1 MSMLNKEYMNIYQ
14 DINILEKELNVT
26 LTDEQRR
33 QVFSYIVEEVF
44 KPVYTPEEIAERIEK
59 ARPEDVRKY
68 GSPLVKNP
76 ERRKLQRN
84 QSEQLRKQY
93 MEYSIFM
100 CERSK
105 YKHGDSTVD
114 RAFYMLMKPLQL
126 GMTQAEKQK
135 IENENHEIGKLF
147 ILGNTDGR
155 HQFDDVAKEEAQKN
169 GISEKE
175 AKEELKKR
183 RTEMFRKRL
192 KETKEMM
199 DNLDEMMVPQADF
212 VTMNKNFWK
221 LVWGLDI
228 LSELSN
234 MSRSIKDKNLFD
246 MTDEDMK
253 LVDEMSRQLNKASFA
268 ANTIAAMSNASY
280 EYINMDRLQHFNY
293 DFTDLDGSG
302 ETQYSDTLKS
312 NNKTMDKQSR
322 LMSDPDVKGKASFV
336 MNDEKKEVV
345 LQNVEGINQKSV
357 TMRDFLEKY
366 YKEKM
371 GINDNFAI
379 FNMDYSFV
387 INNREAY
394 FKEKYKEVTSELGI
408 GNQAAPADVNAPSAV
423 NKDGDTY
430 IFSIYNNKFTID
442 RPEILYNFSLRDDA
456 GKIMEAMKQA
466 KDFWADAKLDTVF
479 SKSPFNKIRT
489 QIKEIYELGRLMPGV
504 DCTRYKDALKKL
516 QDACAEYKSYKEE
529 AKRKHPG
536 KKLSSTQTKREQFA
550 DDMLEFANRKAGELS
565 MVEGART
572 TIAKNAKNREELI
585 AKLADA
591 VCDKEAKE
599 YSGSGMAAMR
609 EILGDDVFKENISRC
624 MEAKGVGSIEI
635 AAGKL
640 DKLDIKAVAATIA
653 KSNDFHEILNTSLG
667 NKDYTADN
675 AAGRKSHGNGG
686 AKKTNNEKISK
697 THVK

>member
-394 FKEKYKEVTSELGI
+394 FKEKYKEVTSI
-408 GNQAAPADVNAPSAV
+408 
-423 NKDGDTY
+423 
-430 IFSIYNNKFTID
+430 I
-442 RPEILYNFSLRDDA
+442 
-456 GKIMEAMKQA
+456 
-466 KDFWADAKLDTVF
+466 
-479 SKSPFNKIRT
+479 
-489 QIKEIYELGRLMPGV
+489 
-504 DCTRYKDALKKL
+504 
-516 QDACAEYKSYKEE
+516 
-529 AKRKHPG
+529 H
-536 KKLSSTQTKREQFA
+536 
-550 DDMLEFANRKAGELS
+550 AN
-565 MVEGART
+565 
-572 TIAKNAKNREELI
+572 
-585 AKLADA
+585 
-591 VCDKEAKE
+591 
-599 YSGSGMAAMR
+599 
-609 EILGDDVFKENISRC
+609 
-624 MEAKGVGSIEI
+624 
-635 AAGKL
+635 
-640 DKLDIKAVAATIA
+640 
-653 KSNDFHEILNTSLG
+653 
-667 NKDYTADN
+667 
-675 AAGRKSHGNGG
+675 
-686 AKKTNNEKISK
+686 
-697 THVK
+697 

>member
-1 MSMLNKEYMNIYQ
+1 ML
-14 DINILEKELNVT
+14 
-26 LTDEQRR
+26 
-33 QVFSYIVEEVF
+33 F
-44 KPVYTPEEIAERIEK
+44 K
-59 ARPEDVRKY
+59 
-68 GSPLVKNP
+68 VK
-76 ERRKLQRN
+76 
-84 QSEQLRKQY
+84 
-93 MEYSIFM
+93 
-100 CERSK
+100 C
-105 YKHGDSTVD
+105 
-114 RAFYMLMKPLQL
+114 
-126 GMTQAEKQK
+126 
-135 IENENHEIGKLF
+135 
-147 ILGNTDGR
+147 
-155 HQFDDVAKEEAQKN
+155 
-169 GISEKE
+169 
-175 AKEELKKR
+175 
-183 RTEMFRKRL
+183 
-192 KETKEMM
+192 
-199 DNLDEMMVPQADF
+199 
-212 VTMNKNFWK
+212 
-221 LVWGLDI
+221 
-228 LSELSN
+228 
-234 MSRSIKDKNLFD
+234 
-246 MTDEDMK
+246 
-253 LVDEMSRQLNKASFA
+253 
-268 ANTIAAMSNASY
+268 
-280 EYINMDRLQHFNY
+280 
-293 DFTDLDGSG
+293 
-302 ETQYSDTLKS
+302 
-312 NNKTMDKQSR
+312 
-322 LMSDPDVKGKASFV
+322 
-336 MNDEKKEVV
+336 
-345 LQNVEGINQKSV
+345 
-357 TMRDFLEKY
+357 
-366 YKEKM
+366 
-371 GINDNFAI
+371 
-379 FNMDYSFV
+379 
-387 INNREAY
+387 
-394 FKEKYKEVTSELGI
+394 TSELGI